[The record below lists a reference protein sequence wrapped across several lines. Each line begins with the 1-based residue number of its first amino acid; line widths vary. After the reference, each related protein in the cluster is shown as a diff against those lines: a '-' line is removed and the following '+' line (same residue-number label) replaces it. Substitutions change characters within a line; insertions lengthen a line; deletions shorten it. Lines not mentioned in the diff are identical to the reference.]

1 MTIHLGEEI
10 ISCSIFFS
18 GWFRKLHRI
27 VYFSAINLI
36 MIISSSGKKK
46 HFYCMA
52 IDGFSKKILHH
63 FQILEV
69 QSSIRHTS
77 KIYNCGNSLILLYQQ
92 PMYHHNIVNWCYIC
106 ITYIWHVSQ
115 NLPCNPPKIA
125 SFIFCIVALL

>member
-18 GWFRKLHRI
+18 GWFRKLHRM

-36 MIISSSGKKK
+36 TIINSSGKKK

-52 IDGFSKKILHH
+52 IDGFSKKKNLHC

-77 KIYNCGNSLILLYQQ
+77 KIYNCVNSLILLYQQ
-92 PMYHHNIVNWCYIC
+92 PMYHHNIANSWYIC
-106 ITYIWHVSQ
+106 ITYMWHVSQ
-115 NLPCNPPKIA
+115 NLLCNPPKFA
-125 SFIFCIVALL
+125 SFIFCIVA